1 MIKKRVLFV
10 CIHNSVRS
18 QMAEAFLR
26 KFAGEQYDVESA
38 GLESGKLNPVAM
50 QVMEEEGIDM
60 SAHYAKTTA
69 EMLKQGKTYN
79 YVITVCD
86 PKAAESCPI
95 FPGITRRLH
104 WSFPDPSAFQGTQ
117 EEKLNFTRKV
127 REQIREAVMQ
137 FVKQPGG
144 SF

>member
-10 CIHNSVRS
+10 CIHNSARS

-104 WSFPDPSAFQGTQ
+104 WSFPDPSAFQGTH
-117 EEKLNFTRKV
+117 EEKVIFTRKV

>member
-10 CIHNSVRS
+10 CIHNSARS
-18 QMAEAFLR
+18 QMAEAILR
-26 KFAGEQYDVESA
+26 KFAGEQYDDESA